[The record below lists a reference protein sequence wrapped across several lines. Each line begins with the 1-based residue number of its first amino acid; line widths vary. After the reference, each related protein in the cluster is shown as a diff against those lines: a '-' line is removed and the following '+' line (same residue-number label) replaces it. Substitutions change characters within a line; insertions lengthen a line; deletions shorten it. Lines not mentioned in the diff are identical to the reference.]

1 MMSPDFK
8 IGIQL
13 YGLQDNFRKDMQGT
27 LKALAGFG
35 YQGIELIPIP
45 SLGAQSVASGLLQ
58 SGLQAAGYYV
68 FDPRKLL
75 APDDALYGELKT
87 LGIHDVTIGFSERV
101 ANDWEAAIADV
112 QARMAKRLE
121 VTAERTLREL
131 AKVAFYDP
139 REMYDAG
146 GRPLLVGELDDM
158 NAAALAGIET
168 AVKEEDG
175 VVTVTHK
182 YRMTDRVKALELL
195 GRYHKL
201 FTDKV
206 EHGGSVTL
214 EQLVAGSMTHEG
226 GEAQSG

>member
-1 MMSPDFK
+1 MAGLNPMHGKFAELYVRYGNATRAA
-8 IGIQL
+8 IG
-13 YGLQDNFRKDMQGT
+13 
-27 LKALAGFG
+27 AGFAEKSAHVTG
-35 YQGIELIPIP
+35 CR
-45 SLGAQSVASGLLQ
+45 LLRN
-58 SGLQAAGYYV
+58 S
-68 FDPRKLL
+68 
-75 APDDALYGELKT
+75 
-87 LGIHDVTIGFSERV
+87 TIQ
-101 ANDWEAAIADV
+101 AAIADV

-121 VTAERTLREL
+121 ITAERTLREL

-146 GRPLLVGELDDM
+146 GRPLPVGELDDM